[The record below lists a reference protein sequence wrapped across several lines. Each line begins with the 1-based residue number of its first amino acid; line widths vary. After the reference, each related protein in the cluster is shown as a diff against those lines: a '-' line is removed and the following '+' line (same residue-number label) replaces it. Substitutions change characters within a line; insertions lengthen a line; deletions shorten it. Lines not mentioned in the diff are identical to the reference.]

1 MNPDVSVVILADYAP
16 GDAGTYNGLRAAL
29 RGLANQSF
37 IGAAEFILV
46 ESDCLRDRLPG
57 DLTAVLPALRT
68 VFSGAQDSFSLR
80 NIGVRHATGDIVA
93 FLDADCV
100 PERDWLAR
108 LVAAFDRKKNIAAV
122 SGRTTY
128 GEGSLLKR
136 TLALFSRAYV
146 DRGDAGEV
154 RQISNNN
161 AAYRRSILVSH
172 PFPSGVSPF
181 IAALQ
186 AGAIMSAG
194 GRLWFE
200 PRARG
205 VPAYGGGGGG
215 GGGGVAPRR
224 LGDGR
229 HSEGKIKRA
238 FVLVVAAGR
247 RVDSGV
253 RLRQPGSEL
262 GAPAAALALLWTGL
276 VRSAV
281 RFRSCDGGQS
291 DADPRNAQGAPRRE
305 DHRYSLSL
313 TNGGRTPAFP
323 DFRKHGS
330 MAIPRSWTLLVLN
343 LESWLS
349 T

>member
-200 PRARG
+200 PRAR
-205 VPAYGGGGGG
+205 VVHAYGGWAVEREVSRHAGWATVAIRRGKSNARLSWLLPLGGASIPVFVFVSLARSWG
-215 GGGGVAPRR
+215 R
-224 LGDGR
+224 L
-229 HSEGKIKRA
+229 
-238 FVLVVAAGR
+238 L
-247 RVDSGV
+247 
-253 RLRQPGSEL
+253 RLWRCYGLAWYEVPFGF
-262 GAPAAALALLWTGL
+262 ALAT
-276 VRSAV
+276 AV
-281 RFRSCDGGQS
+281 NLMQIPGM
-291 DADPRNAQGAPRRE
+291 RRALRGE
-305 DHRYSLSL
+305 KITD
-313 TNGGRTPAFP
+313 
-323 DFRKHGS
+323 
-330 MAIPRSWTLLVLN
+330 TLYR
-343 LESWLS
+343 
-349 T
+349 